1 MKKQLIHLAALFV
14 TALLT
19 PLFAGTPKPQIFAV
33 NPSGQFVVT
42 NSITGEAP
50 LQVHVSALVPTTIAQ
65 CYWDPTTWR
74 ADGQHNLCDLDKSAV
89 STKNPTNLA
98 KYFSPNSSSLSH
110 PQNVANSNPSACF
123 VPPFDTAT
131 TLLNSMISNC
141 IHSHDIDLNAQLSAN
156 VLGGGSFYKS
166 SFAWDFGDGQSY
178 SKVSGF
184 NAAHVFNVSGNYFI
198 HLIVTNE
205 AGLSGSISI
214 PVTVVAN
221 KKITVLVNSDSD
233 LSGLSS
239 AKAGN
244 RHIVFKAGTT
254 FTLNQSLPL
263 FSNDWIDGNGATLSN
278 SGHTMFIGNGNNIL
292 IENLNVVDPGSTMST
307 VSGSNIAYKNITL
320 NVGKGFDL
328 GATGVLI
335 QNVGNPNW
343 QTNHLTSNFIIATPT
358 GLSMYGNHYYA
369 AKADG
374 NGEPGLRMNGGDLIS
389 MIGNQVGGYIG
400 KQDDI
405 SLRGSKHVYLGSN
418 EVRGGVINT
427 QIGTSQ
433 NPQPSVTLNGFVMEN
448 NCLNNITVAIEGGS
462 YGVRYNNNVLNIH
475 PNTDLYNVLY
485 PYQNPIGGEFS
496 ASTVSGIKTDE
507 IVIQNNSFGFNN
519 QYGGA
524 LRIDAGIQHI
534 TQNNNPIG
542 SSMLPCPT
550 PSPSPTPVPTPSP
563 SPIPATITKPITCQS
578 WNFVYTECPSGL
590 QHPLSVSIV
599 KDLSGT
605 YCKPGTYGIKGVNV
619 FVQNGCRMQAAVT
632 GF

>member
-1 MKKQLIHLAALFV
+1 MKKQLIHLAAIFV

-19 PLFAGTPKPQIFAV
+19 PLFASTPKPQIFAV

-42 NSITGEAP
+42 NSISGEAP
-50 LQVHVSALVPTTIAQ
+50 LQVHVSAMTSTSVAS
-65 CYWDPTTWR
+65 CFWDPTTWHN
-74 ADGQHNLCDLDKSAV
+74 DGQHNLCDLDKAAV
-89 STKNPTNLA
+89 STKNPQKLA
-98 KYFSPNSSSLSH
+98 VYFSSDSTKLLH

-141 IHSHDIDLNAQLSAN
+141 IHSHDMDLNAQLSAN
-156 VLGGGSFYKS
+156 ILGGGSFYKS
-166 SFAWDFGDGQSY
+166 SFAWNFGDSESY
-178 SKVSGF
+178 SKVMGF
-184 NAAHVFNVSGNYFI
+184 NAGHVYETPGKYLITIKAINDSG
-198 HLIVTNE
+198 V
-205 AGLSGSISI
+205 SGSISV
-214 PVTVVAN
+214 PV
-221 KKITVLVNSDSD
+221 IVNTSGKTSIVINSNAD
-233 LSGLSS
+233 LTTLYSS
-239 AKAGN
+239 NIGN

-292 IENLNVVDPGSTMST
+292 VENLNVIDPGSTMST
-307 VSGSNIAYKNITL
+307 VSGSNIAFKNITL

-343 QTNHLTSNFIIATPT
+343 QTNHMTSNFIIATPI

-405 SLRGSKHVYLGSN
+405 SLRGSKHVYLGNN

-462 YGVRYNNNVLNIH
+462 YGVRYNNNVLNIR
-475 PNTDLYNVLY
+475 PAGDAYNTLY
-485 PYQNPIGGEFS
+485 PYQNPIGLEVS
-496 ASTVSGIKTDE
+496 AGTVSGIKTDE
-507 IVIQNNSFGFNN
+507 VIVQNNSFGFNN

-524 LRIDAGIQHI
+524 LRVDSGIQHI
-534 TQNNNPIG
+534 INSNNPIG
-542 SSMLPCPT
+542 SSMIACPVATPT
-550 PSPSPTPVPTPSP
+550 PAPTPSPTPVPTPIQKTVTLSCA
-563 SPIPATITKPITCQS
+563 SWSFKPALCPTGITAKTITLLQD
-578 WNFVYTECPSGL
+578 VSG
-590 QHPLSVSIV
+590 
-599 KDLSGT
+599 G
-605 YCKPGTYGIKGVNV
+605 YCKPGTFSLVNNSISV
-619 FVQNGCRMQAAVT
+619 INGCRGSFGIV